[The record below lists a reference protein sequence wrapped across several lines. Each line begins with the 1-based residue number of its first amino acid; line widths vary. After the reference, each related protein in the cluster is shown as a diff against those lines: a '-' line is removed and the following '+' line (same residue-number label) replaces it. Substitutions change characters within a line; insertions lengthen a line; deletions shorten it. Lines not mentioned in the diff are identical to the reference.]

1 MIMLLLKGALLG
13 FIITAPPGPIGTL
26 CINRALDRGFWSG
39 FSVGL
44 GTALGDSTYA
54 LVAVAGLAM
63 FAKALASI
71 TVPLAIGG
79 GLLLVWLGWQRLSS
93 EPVRAADISARDF
106 LRTTIATFF
115 LTISNPATILSFGA
129 LFAGFGLADETGATS
144 AAMILAGV
152 FGGSL
157 LWWFALS
164 ATVTFAR
171 DRSATAPE
179 SGSSRRRFSICSV
192 PKWGLKPRPSA
203 PASPSPIRTRHRP
216 AAAANPSN

>member
-129 LFAGFGLADETGATS
+129 LFAGFGLADETGAMS

-157 LWWFALS
+157 VWWFALS

-171 DRSATAPE
+171 DRLSPEFTAGFGKA
-179 SGSSRRRFSICSV
+179 SGYLLIIFGFLAIGTTGYS
-192 PKWGLKPRPSA
+192 LLA
-203 PASPSPIRTRHRP
+203 
-216 AAAANPSN
+216 